1 MNKNLPP
8 LTDILPKGSETG
20 MEFERLIKKLL
31 IHDGSL
37 KGYEFEPGATH
48 YDRGID
54 GYVRA
59 KYPGADSPVVFQFKW
74 LKGDISSG
82 SNAQQIEN
90 SIRRFLTGNSKAASY
105 ILVTPND
112 LKDSESKWLKEK
124 LPKKYKTDIKFFHYG
139 HEKIQVLLDGY
150 PALKKYYY
158 GEQVDGCLQDYKS
171 TKREYMHSIS
181 ADVKSLQF
189 IGIPTGHYEK
199 QNILEKPELEKIY
212 IPLEFLEDR
221 AKSQTQDLQTI
232 LAKQNRVVILG
243 DPGTGKS
250 TLAKYI
256 ALIHSQKIAPL
267 KVWNLEEQF
276 PFIIS
281 IREYVRQR
289 QDRSGTFTFI
299 DYLKYKAE
307 NDFCIPKVE
316 NDFFVALLALGKA
329 IVLFDGLDEIATE
342 SGRHQAA
349 KRIEQFSRHYPDTP
363 VWVTS
368 RIVGYTV
375 NVKLN
380 KETFKHYYLAP
391 VSEEQADAFIEK
403 WFEIQLPKN
412 KTQRKDHTVSLQ
424 AAVKGNPGVH
434 RLRSNPLLLTM
445 MTLVH
450 QFEGNLP
457 VDRAELYKKCIELLL
472 NTWQAP
478 KDQDLG
484 QKNPLEERGLK
495 YQDQLKLLAAAAH
508 YIQVKN
514 RKHGDEETRG
524 LIAEKELRQVLIKAR
539 FDKRRGIS
547 EESAEEDI
555 QKFLDYIRDRTGL
568 LVEKGRNEKKENVF
582 AFVHLSFL
590 EYLCAYQLAEN
601 KSKSREEHVDALLEY
616 VGSSTWAETILLSLY
631 LFSNSTGAESIIDDF
646 CEKMFEVLKRENSET
661 GWYLLGRAVRDN
673 IAFTYDNIKHICRKI
688 IRIWLKNQ
696 DDNTAFSVLEEIG
709 NFSQK
714 GKELLNEAL
723 KEDIE
728 KRPADQAFAALSLL
742 NELFAIDST
751 TVDAVRR
758 NKEYN
763 ELLPYLPALRT
774 YGEMGG
780 LVNSAL
786 EVNNWTVYYNSVQ
799 DKSVENLK
807 QVTSSSTHPAEWLGY
822 AIHSWSW
829 AFENF
834 KTRSQFLALNQRDLN
849 LLKSGVFTFRFYD
862 SVSVHFPLN
871 IGSHYMK
878 DTGEK
883 NSSVISS
890 PRLNHEDDINAV
902 ELTPSYTAQW
912 FDSLRFNLL
921 VGDPEPVEPD
931 EGSWE
936 FQKENTGKIY
946 SDLSRFVNQNS
957 SILINRNFSRD
968 FTLNFIQTFI
978 LDFGQDFIP
987 GFSEY
992 LAFIQ
997 DSNEDLYRDPDL
1009 DLSQVLDLESSIE
1022 LSLDLSRNSSQDSSL
1037 LVAKLYKKRY
1047 NKLLNWDAMSAN
1059 IILKLHELYID
1070 ELQIDNPELNDALL
1084 EHLYY
1089 EVYDPLEIQIQL
1101 FGGVRQSPSGPEMN
1115 STSFSSFRITS
1126 DYNLQIPLIFTF
1138 LYTSV
1143 LCHHIFTLLA
1153 ALNTHFRSNGE
1164 EITELAIENAIYDYT
1179 RRNPLHHYFI
1189 NFSWEYYSR
1198 DFLKAYES
1206 DSDGESQS
1214 LRLACFVSNAAKVS
1228 MTAGIPCEGETWQK
1242 ILQYAEKS
1250 SHPAVQISL
1259 TLYKICNFM
1268 DRETNEPLLW
1278 QQLSKFQKDH
1288 PDYYDLIGFQSGP
1301 VFS

>member
-1 MNKNLPP
+1 MEQWMMNKNLPP
-8 LTDILPKGSETG
+8 LTDILPIGSEAG
-20 MEFERLIKKLL
+20 MEFERLMKKLL

-37 KGYEFEPGATH
+37 KGYEFEPGVTH

-74 LKGDISSG
+74 LRGDINSG
-82 SNAQQIEN
+82 SNARQIEN
-90 SIRRFLTGNSKAASY
+90 SIRRFLAGDSKAASY

-112 LKDSESKWLKEK
+112 LKDSESKWLKEE

-150 PALKKYYY
+150 PPLKKHYY

-171 TKREYMHSIS
+171 IKRKYMDSIS

-189 IGIPTGHYEK
+189 IGIPTGHYER
-199 QNILEKPELEKIY
+199 QNILEKPELAKIY

-221 AKSQTQDLQTI
+221 AVSWTQDLKTI
-232 LAKQNRVVILG
+232 LAKQNRVVVLG

-256 ALIHSQKIAPL
+256 ALIHSQKIESL
-267 KVWNLEEQF
+267 KDWDLEERV

-281 IREYVRQR
+281 IREYVRQQR
-289 QDRSGTFTFI
+289 ERSGTFTFI
-299 DYLKYKAE
+299 DYLKYKSE
-307 NDFCIPKVE
+307 NDFYIPKVE
-316 NDFFVALLALGKA
+316 NDFFEALLVLGKA
-329 IVLFDGLDEIATE
+329 IVLFDGLDEIAAE

-368 RIVGYTV
+368 HIVGYTV

-380 KETFKHYYLAP
+380 KETFKHYYLAR

-424 AAVKGNPGVH
+424 AAVKGNPGVR

-450 QFEGNLP
+450 QFEGKLP

-472 NTWQAP
+472 NKWQAP

-508 YIQVKN
+508 HIQVKN
-514 RKHGDEETRG
+514 REPGDEETRG
-524 LIAEKELRQVLIKAR
+524 LIAEKELRQVFIKAR
-539 FDKRRGIS
+539 IDKRRGIS

-601 KSKSREEHVDALLEY
+601 KSKSRKEHVEALLEY
-616 VGSSTWAETILLSLY
+616 VGISSWAETILLSLY

-646 CEKMFEVLKRENSET
+646 CEKMFEVLKREKSET

-673 IAFTYDNIKHICRKI
+673 IDFAYDNIKHICREI
-688 IRIWLKNQ
+688 IGIWLKTQ
-696 DDNTAFSVLEEIG
+696 DDKTAFSVLEEIA

-714 GKELLNEAL
+714 GKEFLSEAL

-742 NELFAIDST
+742 NELSAIDST
-751 TVDAVRR
+751 TVDTVRR
-758 NKEYN
+758 SKEFN

-780 LVNSAL
+780 LVDSAI

-807 QVTSSSTHPAEWLGY
+807 QVTSSSTHPVEWLGY
-822 AIHSWSW
+822 VIHSWWW

-834 KTRSQFLALNQRDLN
+834 KTRSQFLALNQRDFDS
-849 LLKSGVFTFRFYD
+849 LKSGVFTFRFYD
-862 SVSVHFPLN
+862 FVSVHFPLN
-871 IGSHYMK
+871 IEFHYMK

-883 NSSVISS
+883 NSPVISS
-890 PRLNHEDDINAV
+890 PRLNHEDDINAL

-912 FDSLRFNLL
+912 LDSLRSKGYR
-921 VGDPEPVEPD
+921 VPVEPD
-931 EGSWE
+931 EVRWK
-936 FQKENTGKIY
+936 FQKENTEKMY
-946 SDLSRFVNQNS
+946 SFLSRDVS
-957 SILINRNFSRD
+957 KYSELISGDFSRD
-968 FTLNFIQTFI
+968 FTLNFIRTFI
-978 LDFGQDFIP
+978 LKIGKEFIP
-987 GFSEY
+987 GFRKY
-992 LAFIQ
+992 LYGSF
-997 DSNEDLYRDPDL
+997 DL
-1009 DLSQVLDLESSIE
+1009 DLSQVLDLDLSIE
-1022 LSLDLSRNSSQDSSL
+1022 LSLNLSRNSSQISSL
-1037 LVAKLYKKRY
+1037 LVAELYKKRY
-1047 NKLLNWDAMSAN
+1047 NKLLDWDAMSAN
-1059 IILKLHELYID
+1059 IILKLHELYVD
-1070 ELQIDNPELNDALL
+1070 ETDSPELKDALSDYFDF
-1084 EHLYY
+1084 EPYG
-1089 EVYDPLEIQIQL
+1089 PLEIEFQL
-1101 FGGVRQSPSGPEMN
+1101 SGGVGQSPSGLETN
-1115 STSFSSFRITS
+1115 STSFSSPRITS
-1126 DYNLQIPLIFTF
+1126 NVNLPISLEFTF
-1138 LYTSV
+1138 ICTSV
-1143 LCHHIFTLLA
+1143 IFHHIFTLTA
-1153 ALNTHFRSNGE
+1153 ALNTHFRSSGE
-1164 EITELAIENAIYDYT
+1164 EITKLAIENAVYDYT
-1179 RRNPLHHYFI
+1179 RLNPLHHYFI

-1206 DSDGESQS
+1206 DIDGESQS

-1242 ILQYAEKS
+1242 ILQYAETS

-1278 QQLSKFQKDH
+1278 QQLSKF
-1288 PDYYDLIGFQSGP
+1288 P
-1301 VFS
+1301 